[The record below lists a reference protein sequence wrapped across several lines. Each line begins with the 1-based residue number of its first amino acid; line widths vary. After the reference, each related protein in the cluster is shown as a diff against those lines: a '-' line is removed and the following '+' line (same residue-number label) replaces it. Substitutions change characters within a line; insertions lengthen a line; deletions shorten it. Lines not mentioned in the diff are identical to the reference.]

1 MNMDDNRKF
10 WNAQQKELQAI
21 LSRPEEHHRAI
32 QLFLQQHAMVHSG
45 SMSRSNLHSF
55 EDEVCQGLSGQAFR
69 IIPPGMEHSIVWIL
83 WHLARI
89 EDVTMNLLVA
99 GGTQVFFDQNWDRQ
113 IGAPIHDS
121 GNAIRQQGVLALSLA
136 VHVEILRAY
145 RVAVG
150 CRTREIVRHLSSGQL
165 KQKVDPGRLLK
176 VKGEGGVIHAA
187 EEVITYWSRRT
198 IAGLLLMPPTRHN
211 FLHLNE
217 AARVK
222 AKIIKRK

>member
-1 MNMDDNRKF
+1 MDVNRKF
-10 WNAQQKELQAI
+10 WNAQQKELQAA
-21 LSRPEEHHRAI
+21 LSRPVEHHRVI
-32 QLFLQQHAMVHSG
+32 ELFMQQHAMVHAE
-45 SMSRSNLHSF
+45 SMSHSGLHSF
-55 EDEVCQGLSGQAFR
+55 EDEVCQGLPEDAFR
-69 IIPPGMEHSIVWIL
+69 IIPSRMEHSIIWIL

-113 IGAPIHDS
+113 IGAPIHDT
-121 GNAIRQQGVLALSLA
+121 GNAISQQGVVALSQT
-136 VHVEILRAY
+136 VDVEVLRAY
-145 RVAVG
+145 RAAVG
-150 CRTREIVRHLSSGQL
+150 CRTREIVRPLSSGQL

-176 VKGEGGVIHAA
+176 VRGEGGVIHAA
-187 EEVITYWSRRT
+187 EDVITYWSRRT

>member
-1 MNMDDNRKF
+1 MDENHKF
-10 WNAQQKELQAI
+10 WNVQQKELQTA
-21 LSRPEEHHRAI
+21 LSRPEEHHKAI
-32 QLFLQQHAMVHSG
+32 ELFLQQHAMVHAE
-45 SMSRSNLHSF
+45 SMSQSDLHSF
-55 EDEVCQGLSGQAFR
+55 EDEVCQDLSEEAYR
-69 IIPPGMEHSIVWIL
+69 IIPARMEHSIIWIL

-99 GGTQVFFDQNWDRQ
+99 GGSQVFFDENWDRQ
-113 IGAPIHDS
+113 IGAPIHDT
-121 GNAIRQQGVLALSLA
+121 GNAISQQGVLALSLE
-136 VHVEILRAY
+136 VNVEVLRAY

-187 EEVITYWSRRT
+187 EDVITYWSRRT

-217 AARVK
+217 ASRVK
-222 AKIIKRK
+222 AKILKRK

>member
-1 MNMDDNRKF
+1 MDENRKF
-10 WNAQQKELQAI
+10 WNAQQKQLQNA
-21 LSRPEEHHRAI
+21 LSRPEQHHKAI
-32 QLFLQQHAMVHSG
+32 ELFLQQHAMVHSR
-45 SMSRSNLHSF
+45 SMSGSGLYSF
-55 EDEVCQGLSGQAFR
+55 EDEVCQGLSEEEFR
-69 IIPPGMEHSIVWIL
+69 IIPSGMEHSIVWIL

-99 GGTQVFFDQNWDRQ
+99 GGSQVFFDESWDHQ
-113 IGAPIHDS
+113 VGAPINDT
-121 GNAIRQQGVLALSLA
+121 GNSISPQGVLALSQA
-136 VHVEILRAY
+136 VDADVLRDY

-150 CRTREIVRHLSSGQL
+150 CRTREIAGHLSSGQL

-176 VKGEGGVIHAA
+176 VRGEGGVIQAA
-187 EEVITYWSRRT
+187 EDVITYWSRRT

-222 AKIIKRK
+222 AKILKRK